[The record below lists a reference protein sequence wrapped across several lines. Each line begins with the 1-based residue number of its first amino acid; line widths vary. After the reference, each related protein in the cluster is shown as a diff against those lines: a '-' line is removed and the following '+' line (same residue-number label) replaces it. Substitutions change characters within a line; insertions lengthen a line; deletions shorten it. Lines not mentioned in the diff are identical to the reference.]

1 MNDATLL
8 KRVHRRLMELRRQRA
23 VAKKRDRFD
32 RQQKQTAWELF
43 ADTAVAEGYSLNDPV
58 VLYAW
63 LLKQGEQVD
72 LDDDDM
78 EQDHKDLTF

>member
-1 MNDATLL
+1 MHDATLL
-8 KRVHRRLMELRRQRA
+8 KRVHLKLKELRRQRA
-23 VAKKRDRFD
+23 VRKKRDRFD

-43 ADTAVAEGYSLNDPV
+43 ADTAIAEGYSLDDPV

-63 LLKQGEQVD
+63 LLKQGEEVD

-78 EQDHKDLTF
+78 EQDHKDLEF